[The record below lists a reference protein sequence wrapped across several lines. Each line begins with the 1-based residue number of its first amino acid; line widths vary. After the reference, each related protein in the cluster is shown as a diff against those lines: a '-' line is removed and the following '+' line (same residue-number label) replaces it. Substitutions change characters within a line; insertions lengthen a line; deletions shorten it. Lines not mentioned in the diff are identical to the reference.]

1 MATDPKPGH
10 GNSYDCLAL
19 FSGGLDS
26 ILACKLLQQQGV
38 RVLGLHFCS
47 PFFGD
52 EAQIP
57 HWETIHGL
65 DLLPID
71 ISREF
76 VGLLTQGPAWGFGR
90 YLNPCIDCKILMLKT
105 AAAMLPHFQAQ
116 CLISGEV
123 LGQRPMSQRRDALH
137 IIQREAGVKECLLR
151 PLSAGNL
158 PAPAALQDSDLI
170 DFKQLPSIS
179 GRGRKEQ
186 LRLARSF
193 QIKEIPT
200 PAGGCLLADPESAR
214 RFSPLFSHLHPPQV
228 RDFELAKVGRQ
239 FWSGGKW
246 LVIGRNQADNGR
258 LLELLQEDDL
268 LFKLADHPGPL
279 ALGRQSAEH
288 WSHEPIR
295 EAAAF
300 MSSFSGKVPRS
311 GEPVTVKVGCQEQ
324 VTTLEVVPGHSPNT
338 RWQEPQLKKPEGSY
352 ET

>member
-1 MATDPKPGH
+1 MATDPKSNH
-10 GNSYDCLAL
+10 ASRYDCLAL

-26 ILACKLLQQQGV
+26 ILACKLLQKQGV
-38 RVLGLHFCS
+38 QVLGLHFCS
-47 PFFGD
+47 PFFGN

-90 YLNPCIDCKILMLKT
+90 YLNPCIDCKILMLKK
-105 AAAMLPHFQAQ
+105 AASMLPHFQAQ

-137 IIQREAGVKECLLR
+137 IIQRDAGVKECLLR
-151 PLSAGNL
+151 PLSAGKL
-158 PAPAALQDSDLI
+158 PIPAVLQHSGLI
-170 DFKQLPSIS
+170 DFSRLPSIQ
-179 GRGRKEQ
+179 GRGRKDQ
-186 LRLARSF
+186 LRLAEEF
-193 QIKEIPT
+193 QLKEIPT
-200 PAGGCLLADPESAR
+200 PAGGCLLADPESAK
-214 RFSPLFSHLHPPQV
+214 RFSPLFSQLHPPQV

-246 LVIGRNQADNGR
+246 LVIGRNQADNAR
-258 LLELLQEDDL
+258 LLELLHEDDL

-279 ALGRQSAEH
+279 ALGRQSAEP
-288 WSHEPIR
+288 WSREQIA

-300 MSSFSGKVPRS
+300 MSSFSSKVPRS
-311 GEPVTVKVGCQEQ
+311 GERVAVKVGHKEQ
-324 VTTLEVVPGHSPNT
+324 VKTLAVVPGHSPNT
-338 RWQEPQLKKPEGSY
+338 RWQEPQLQKPEG
-352 ET
+352 